1 MYYNS
6 QERKQKANILN
17 IQKILFSRL
26 ASFMFIYSFL
36 LMEEAKKYVLGIE
49 GSANKVGIGT
59 SNPTKASLNS
69 KEISYPILERPS

>member
-1 MYYNS
+1 
-6 QERKQKANILN
+6 
-17 IQKILFSRL
+17 
-26 ASFMFIYSFL
+26 MFIYSFL

-59 SNPTKASLNS
+59 SNPTKASLTS